1 MRLKT
6 AVTTDT
12 GMRIINDDKIENNLQ
27 TNVSETFTNLAFFV
41 FRLGADKIVAWN
53 TKLTSCLVTK
63 LNRKSEMDRHEGGGN
78 MAFDYELDFAQIN
91 FRDQPELYRVGRGEQ
106 GVLLVEPYKSEI
118 LPHWRFKTPEIAKVS
133 SDKIY
138 QLFLDYQAAGDF
150 VGMDMSRKF
159 LQMGY
164 TRSRRYANYKGGR
177 KYDENGDIKER
188 IIDEEKAK
196 SATIFEEKWKIVREN
211 EAYLKLKKE
220 HHKKYG

>member
-63 LNRKSEMDRHEGGGN
+63 LNRKSEMDRHEGGN

-211 EAYLKLKKE
+211 EEYLKLKKE
-220 HHKKYG
+220 HQKKYG